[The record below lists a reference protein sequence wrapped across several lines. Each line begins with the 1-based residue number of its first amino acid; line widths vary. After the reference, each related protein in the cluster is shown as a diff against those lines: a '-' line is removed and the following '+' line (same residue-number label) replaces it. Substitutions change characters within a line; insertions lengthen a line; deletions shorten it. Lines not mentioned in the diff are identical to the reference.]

1 MYKNISLLIFFSYF
15 LLSGYNKINN
25 FDRISKGFM
34 NKINGTSTISQIL
47 IFLAILLEIFGSLII
62 ILNNLIFEFPELIM
76 HFTYITYLIFLIL
89 VTFIY
94 HPYKKE
100 PYKFLANTSLF
111 GAILFFY
118 TDYLSSCDMS
128 MLIYLS

>member
-25 FDRISKGFM
+25 FDIIAKGFM
-34 NKINGTSTISQIL
+34 NKINSNFITSKFL

-62 ILNNLIFEFPELIM
+62 ILNNLIVQFPDIIM
-76 HFTYITYLIFLIL
+76 HFTYLTYLLFLIL
-89 VTFIY
+89 ATIIY

-100 PYKFLANTSLF
+100 PYKFLANVSLF

-118 TDYLSSCDMS
+118 IDYLSSCDMNI
-128 MLIYLS
+128 LIYFN

>member
-1 MYKNISLLIFFSYF
+1 MYKNISLSIFFIYF
-15 LLSGYNKINN
+15 ILSGYNKINN
-25 FDRISKGFM
+25 FKNVSSGLISKL
-34 NKINGTSTISQIL
+34 KISKLFSQIL
-47 IFLAILLEIFGSLII
+47 IFLTILLEILGSFII
-62 ILNNLIFEFPELIM
+62 ILNNILFEFPELIM
-76 HFTYITYLIFLIL
+76 HFTYLTYLIFLIL

-118 TDYLSSCDMS
+118 IDYLSSCDMNI
-128 MLIYLS
+128 LIYFN